1 MEYMNNNEFEKNK
14 EPKTPNEK
22 SKHYTIK
29 IIVALIVDIFLAYI
43 AISLYEIYFVTGPIS
58 EAKPII
64 YFYPEQTTELNVKL
78 GYPENLTCSY
88 PKYENGWNIIA
99 NPDGSL
105 IDINTGRSLYSLYW
119 EGNAKQK
126 ISMDEGFV
134 IKGEDTISFL
144 EEKLAILGLNEIEA
158 EEFIVYWL
166 PKLQNNKYNYIKFA
180 TISWSSY
187 DINSMEKSINYLNK
201 ARSVNGKS
209 AYDYL
214 YVYYYLYK
222 AKNEF
227 NDSYK
232 SDYIYQAQKYAPKIK
247 DYIFRLYRDD
257 YTVVD

>member
-1 MEYMNNNEFEKNK
+1 MENMNNNNNNNNDEFEKNK
-14 EPKTPNEK
+14 EPKVPNEK

-43 AISLYEIYFVTGPIS
+43 AINLYEAFFVTGPIS

-166 PKLQNNKYNYIKFA
+166 PKLQNNKYNYIRFA
-180 TISWSSY
+180 TI
-187 DINSMEKSINYLNK
+187 DEINKMMPLEISEKPDSLIRVLMEYKPLDKYIDVKEQELSTP
-201 ARSVNGKS
+201 ARTG
-209 AYDYL
+209 
-214 YVYYYLYK
+214 
-222 AKNEF
+222 F
-227 NDSYK
+227 
-232 SDYIYQAQKYAPKIK
+232 
-247 DYIFRLYRDD
+247 
-257 YTVVD
+257 VVVEWGGAEI

>member
-1 MEYMNNNEFEKNK
+1 MENMNNNNNNEFEKNK
-14 EPKTPNEK
+14 EPKVPNEK

-43 AISLYEIYFVTGPIS
+43 AINLYEAFFVTGPIS

-119 EGNAKQK
+119 EGNAKPK
-126 ISMDEGFV
+126 ISMNEGFV

-166 PKLQNNKYNYIKFA
+166 PKLQNNKYNYIRFA
-180 TISWSSY
+180 TI
-187 DINSMEKSINYLNK
+187 DEINKMMPLEISEKPDSLLRVLMEYKPLDKYINVKERELSTP
-201 ARSVNGKS
+201 ARTG
-209 AYDYL
+209 
-214 YVYYYLYK
+214 
-222 AKNEF
+222 F
-227 NDSYK
+227 
-232 SDYIYQAQKYAPKIK
+232 
-247 DYIFRLYRDD
+247 
-257 YTVVD
+257 VVV

>member
-1 MEYMNNNEFEKNK
+1 MENMNNNNNNNEFEKNK
-14 EPKTPNEK
+14 EPKVPNEK

-43 AISLYEIYFVTGPIS
+43 AISLYELRFVTGPIS

-105 IDINTGRSLYSLYW
+105 IDINTGRNLYSLYW

-180 TISWSSY
+180 TI
-187 DINSMEKSINYLNK
+187 DEINEMMPLEISEKPDSLIRVLMEYKPLDKYIDVKEQELSTP
-201 ARSVNGKS
+201 ARTG
-209 AYDYL
+209 
-214 YVYYYLYK
+214 
-222 AKNEF
+222 F
-227 NDSYK
+227 
-232 SDYIYQAQKYAPKIK
+232 
-247 DYIFRLYRDD
+247 
-257 YTVVD
+257 VVVEWGGAEI

>member
-1 MEYMNNNEFEKNK
+1 MENMNNNNEFEKNK
-14 EPKTPNEK
+14 KPKVPNEK

-43 AISLYEIYFVTGPIS
+43 AINLYEAFFVTGPIS

-166 PKLQNNKYNYIKFA
+166 PKLQNNKYNYIRFA
-180 TISWSSY
+180 TI
-187 DINSMEKSINYLNK
+187 DEINKMMPLEISEKPDSLIRVLMEYKPLDKYIDVKEQELSTP
-201 ARSVNGKS
+201 ARTG
-209 AYDYL
+209 
-214 YVYYYLYK
+214 
-222 AKNEF
+222 F
-227 NDSYK
+227 
-232 SDYIYQAQKYAPKIK
+232 
-247 DYIFRLYRDD
+247 
-257 YTVVD
+257 VVVEWGGAEI

>member
-43 AISLYEIYFVTGPIS
+43 AISLYELRFVTGPIS

-134 IKGEDTISFL
+134 VKGEDTISFL

-166 PKLQNNKYNYIKFA
+166 PKLQNNKYNYIRFA
-180 TISWSSY
+180 TI
-187 DINSMEKSINYLNK
+187 DEINEMMPLEISEKPDSLIRVLMEYKPLDKYINVKEQELSTP
-201 ARSVNGKS
+201 ARTG
-209 AYDYL
+209 
-214 YVYYYLYK
+214 
-222 AKNEF
+222 F
-227 NDSYK
+227 
-232 SDYIYQAQKYAPKIK
+232 
-247 DYIFRLYRDD
+247 
-257 YTVVD
+257 VVVEWGGAEI

>member
-180 TISWSSY
+180 TI
-187 DINSMEKSINYLNK
+187 DEINEMMPLEISEKPDSLIRVLMEYKPLDKYIDVKEQELSTP
-201 ARSVNGKS
+201 ARTG
-209 AYDYL
+209 
-214 YVYYYLYK
+214 
-222 AKNEF
+222 F
-227 NDSYK
+227 
-232 SDYIYQAQKYAPKIK
+232 
-247 DYIFRLYRDD
+247 
-257 YTVVD
+257 VVVEWGGAEI

>member
-1 MEYMNNNEFEKNK
+1 MENNNNNNEFEKNK
-14 EPKTPNEK
+14 EPKVPNEK

-43 AISLYEIYFVTGPIS
+43 AISLYELRFVTGPIS

-105 IDINTGRSLYSLYW
+105 VDINTGRNLYSLYW

-166 PKLQNNKYNYIKFA
+166 PKLQNNKYNYIRFA
-180 TISWSSY
+180 TI
-187 DINSMEKSINYLNK
+187 DEINKMMPLEISEKPDSLIRVLMEYKPLDKYIDVKEQELSTP
-201 ARSVNGKS
+201 ARTG
-209 AYDYL
+209 
-214 YVYYYLYK
+214 
-222 AKNEF
+222 F
-227 NDSYK
+227 
-232 SDYIYQAQKYAPKIK
+232 
-247 DYIFRLYRDD
+247 
-257 YTVVD
+257 VVVEWGGAEI

>member
-166 PKLQNNKYNYIKFA
+166 PKLQNNKYNYIRFA
-180 TISWSSY
+180 TI
-187 DINSMEKSINYLNK
+187 DEINKMMPLEISEKPDSLIRVLMEYKPLDKYIDVKEQELSTP
-201 ARSVNGKS
+201 ARTG
-209 AYDYL
+209 
-214 YVYYYLYK
+214 
-222 AKNEF
+222 F
-227 NDSYK
+227 
-232 SDYIYQAQKYAPKIK
+232 
-247 DYIFRLYRDD
+247 
-257 YTVVD
+257 VVVEWGGAEI

>member
-1 MEYMNNNEFEKNK
+1 MENNNNNNEFEKNK
-14 EPKTPNEK
+14 EPKVPNEK

-43 AISLYEIYFVTGPIS
+43 AISLYELRFVTGPIS

-105 IDINTGRSLYSLYW
+105 IDINTGRNLYSLYW

-134 IKGEDTISFL
+134 VKGEDTISFL

-166 PKLQNNKYNYIKFA
+166 PKLQNNKYNYIRFA
-180 TISWSSY
+180 TI
-187 DINSMEKSINYLNK
+187 DEINKMMPLEISEKPDSLIRVLMEYKPLDKYIDVKEQELSTP
-201 ARSVNGKS
+201 ARTG
-209 AYDYL
+209 
-214 YVYYYLYK
+214 
-222 AKNEF
+222 F
-227 NDSYK
+227 
-232 SDYIYQAQKYAPKIK
+232 
-247 DYIFRLYRDD
+247 
-257 YTVVD
+257 VVVEWGGAEI

>member
-1 MEYMNNNEFEKNK
+1 MENMNNNNNNNEFEKNK
-14 EPKTPNEK
+14 EPKVPNEK

-43 AISLYEIYFVTGPIS
+43 AISLYELRFVTGPIS

-180 TISWSSY
+180 TI
-187 DINSMEKSINYLNK
+187 DEINEMMPLEISEKPDSLIRVLMEYKPLDKYIDVKEQELSTP
-201 ARSVNGKS
+201 ARTG
-209 AYDYL
+209 
-214 YVYYYLYK
+214 
-222 AKNEF
+222 F
-227 NDSYK
+227 
-232 SDYIYQAQKYAPKIK
+232 
-247 DYIFRLYRDD
+247 
-257 YTVVD
+257 VVVEWGGAEI

>member
-1 MEYMNNNEFEKNK
+1 MENNNNNNEFEKNK
-14 EPKTPNEK
+14 EPKVPNEK

-43 AISLYEIYFVTGPIS
+43 AISLYELRFVTGPIS

-105 IDINTGRSLYSLYW
+105 IDINTGRNLYSLYW

-166 PKLQNNKYNYIKFA
+166 PKLQNNKYNYIRFA
-180 TISWSSY
+180 TI
-187 DINSMEKSINYLNK
+187 DEINKMMPLEISEKPDSLIRVLMEYKPLDKYIDVKEQELSTP
-201 ARSVNGKS
+201 ARTG
-209 AYDYL
+209 
-214 YVYYYLYK
+214 
-222 AKNEF
+222 F
-227 NDSYK
+227 
-232 SDYIYQAQKYAPKIK
+232 
-247 DYIFRLYRDD
+247 
-257 YTVVD
+257 VVVEWGGAEI

>member
-1 MEYMNNNEFEKNK
+1 MENMNNNNEFEKNK
-14 EPKTPNEK
+14 EPKVPNEK

-43 AISLYEIYFVTGPIS
+43 AISLYELRFVTGPIS

-119 EGNAKQK
+119 EGNAKPK
-126 ISMDEGFV
+126 ISMNEGFV

-166 PKLQNNKYNYIKFA
+166 PKLQNNKYNYIRFA
-180 TISWSSY
+180 TI
-187 DINSMEKSINYLNK
+187 DEINKMMPLEISEKPDSLIRVLMEYKPLDKYIDVKEQELSTP
-201 ARSVNGKS
+201 ARTG
-209 AYDYL
+209 
-214 YVYYYLYK
+214 
-222 AKNEF
+222 F
-227 NDSYK
+227 
-232 SDYIYQAQKYAPKIK
+232 
-247 DYIFRLYRDD
+247 
-257 YTVVD
+257 VVVEWGGAEI

>member
-1 MEYMNNNEFEKNK
+1 MEYTNNNNNNNEFEKIK
-14 EPKTPNEK
+14 EPKVPNEK

-43 AISLYEIYFVTGPIS
+43 AISLYEVFFVIGPIS

-88 PKYENGWNIIA
+88 PNYKNGWNIIA

-166 PKLQNNKYNYIKFA
+166 PKLQNNKYNYIRFA
-180 TISWSSY
+180 TI
-187 DINSMEKSINYLNK
+187 DEINEMMPLEISKKPDSLIRVLMEYKPLDKYIDVKEQELSTP
-201 ARSVNGKS
+201 ARTG
-209 AYDYL
+209 
-214 YVYYYLYK
+214 
-222 AKNEF
+222 F
-227 NDSYK
+227 
-232 SDYIYQAQKYAPKIK
+232 
-247 DYIFRLYRDD
+247 
-257 YTVVD
+257 VVVEWGGAEI

>member
-1 MEYMNNNEFEKNK
+1 MENMNNNNNNDEFEKNK
-14 EPKTPNEK
+14 EPKVPNEK

-43 AISLYEIYFVTGPIS
+43 AISLYELRFVIGPIS

-105 IDINTGRSLYSLYW
+105 IDINTGRNLYSLYW

-134 IKGEDTISFL
+134 IKGEDTIPFL

-166 PKLQNNKYNYIKFA
+166 PKLQNNKYNYIRFA
-180 TISWSSY
+180 TI
-187 DINSMEKSINYLNK
+187 DEINKMMPLEISEKPDSLIRVLMEYKPLDKYIDVKEQELSTP
-201 ARSVNGKS
+201 ARTG
-209 AYDYL
+209 
-214 YVYYYLYK
+214 
-222 AKNEF
+222 F
-227 NDSYK
+227 
-232 SDYIYQAQKYAPKIK
+232 
-247 DYIFRLYRDD
+247 
-257 YTVVD
+257 VVVEWGGAEI

>member
-1 MEYMNNNEFEKNK
+1 MKNMNNNNNNEFEKNK
-14 EPKTPNEK
+14 EPKVPNEK

-43 AISLYEIYFVTGPIS
+43 AISLYELRFVTGPIS

-119 EGNAKQK
+119 EGNAKPK
-126 ISMDEGFV
+126 ISMNEGFV

-166 PKLQNNKYNYIKFA
+166 PKLQNNKYNYIRFA
-180 TISWSSY
+180 TI
-187 DINSMEKSINYLNK
+187 DEINKMMPLEISEKPDSLIRVLMEYKPLDKYIDVKEQELSTP
-201 ARSVNGKS
+201 ARTG
-209 AYDYL
+209 
-214 YVYYYLYK
+214 
-222 AKNEF
+222 F
-227 NDSYK
+227 
-232 SDYIYQAQKYAPKIK
+232 
-247 DYIFRLYRDD
+247 
-257 YTVVD
+257 VVVEWGGAEI

>member
-1 MEYMNNNEFEKNK
+1 MENMNNNNNNNEFEKNK
-14 EPKTPNEK
+14 EPKVPNEK

-43 AISLYEIYFVTGPIS
+43 AISLYELRFVTGPIS

-88 PKYENGWNIIA
+88 PNYKNGWNIIA

-119 EGNAKQK
+119 EGNAKPK
-126 ISMDEGFV
+126 ISMNEGFV

-166 PKLQNNKYNYIKFA
+166 PKLQNNKYNYIRFA
-180 TISWSSY
+180 TI
-187 DINSMEKSINYLNK
+187 DEINKMMPLEISEKPDSLIRVLME
-201 ARSVNGKS
+201 
-209 AYDYL
+209 
-214 YVYYYLYK
+214 YK
-222 AKNEF
+222 PLDK
-227 NDSYK
+227 
-232 SDYIYQAQKYAPKIK
+232 YIDVKEQKLSTPTRTG
-247 DYIFRLYRDD
+247 F
-257 YTVVD
+257 VVVEWGGAEI

>member
-1 MEYMNNNEFEKNK
+1 MEYMNNNNNNEFEKNK
-14 EPKTPNEK
+14 EPKVPNEK

-43 AISLYEIYFVTGPIS
+43 AINLYEAFFVTGPIS

-166 PKLQNNKYNYIKFA
+166 PKLQNNKYNYIRFA
-180 TISWSSY
+180 TI
-187 DINSMEKSINYLNK
+187 DEINKMMPLEISEKPDSLIRVLMEYKPLDKYIDVKEQELSTP
-201 ARSVNGKS
+201 ARTG
-209 AYDYL
+209 
-214 YVYYYLYK
+214 
-222 AKNEF
+222 F
-227 NDSYK
+227 
-232 SDYIYQAQKYAPKIK
+232 
-247 DYIFRLYRDD
+247 
-257 YTVVD
+257 VVVEWGGAEI

>member
-1 MEYMNNNEFEKNK
+1 MEYMNNNNDNNEFEKIK
-14 EPKTPNEK
+14 EPKDPNEK

-43 AISLYEIYFVTGPIS
+43 AINLYEAFFVTGPIS

-88 PKYENGWNIIA
+88 PNYKNGWNIIA

-166 PKLQNNKYNYIKFA
+166 PKLQNNKYNYIRFA
-180 TISWSSY
+180 TI
-187 DINSMEKSINYLNK
+187 DEINKMMPLEISKKPDSLIRVLMEYKPLDKYIDVKEQELSTP
-201 ARSVNGKS
+201 ARTG
-209 AYDYL
+209 
-214 YVYYYLYK
+214 
-222 AKNEF
+222 F
-227 NDSYK
+227 
-232 SDYIYQAQKYAPKIK
+232 
-247 DYIFRLYRDD
+247 
-257 YTVVD
+257 VVVEWGGAEI

>member
-14 EPKTPNEK
+14 EPKVSNEK

-43 AISLYEIYFVTGPIS
+43 AINLYEAFFVTGPIS

-134 IKGEDTISFL
+134 VKGEDTISFL

-166 PKLQNNKYNYIKFA
+166 PKLQNNKYNYIRFA
-180 TISWSSY
+180 TI
-187 DINSMEKSINYLNK
+187 DEINKMMPLEISEKPDSLIRVLMEYKPLDKYINVKEQELSTP
-201 ARSVNGKS
+201 ARTG
-209 AYDYL
+209 
-214 YVYYYLYK
+214 
-222 AKNEF
+222 F
-227 NDSYK
+227 
-232 SDYIYQAQKYAPKIK
+232 
-247 DYIFRLYRDD
+247 
-257 YTVVD
+257 VVVEWGGAEI